1 MRAVRMKRV
10 MEIVTKKSPDGSWL
24 CMVIDG
30 NEPLEEAGVYA
41 SLQRSLLLCVGTR
54 AVFQV
59 MDCLARLWSV
69 ASLPYT

>member
-1 MRAVRMKRV
+1 MKRV
-10 MEIVTKKSPDGSWL
+10 MEMMTKKSLDGSCL

-30 NEPLEEAGVYA
+30 NEPLEEAGVYQ

-54 AVFQV
+54 RTVFQV